1 MSLLARIFSRI
12 FVRRRDLYS
21 DLAEE
26 MRAHLEEKTEQF
38 MREGMSRDEAEHAAR
53 RTFGNTALIEE
64 RSREIWQWPRLESIW
79 ADLKYGLRQLRKSPG
94 FTATAVLTLALGIG
108 ANTGIFT
115 LTHALLLKSLPIP
128 EPDRLV
134 RIALDIDSPNGMVN
148 DQPLNAF
155 LLASIER
162 HAKSFS
168 GAFGWTPYDFVLKED
183 TGLHVYA
190 GAVVSGNAFQVL
202 GLVPAAGRLLTP
214 ADDQRGGGPDG
225 WAAVISHRLWQQ
237 HYHSDPGIIGR
248 HVTLTD
254 HSVTIVGVAP
264 EGFEGVFVAM
274 HPDFYLPLEY
284 EPVMRGAE
292 SMLRQPGNL
301 WLMVWA
307 RLKPGITQEMA
318 AAEMRTVYPIAISE
332 TLPPAVRHLAVI
344 ERSSFAVRPGRYGW
358 SLLRPQYERPL
369 LLLQVLV
376 GVVLLVC
383 CVNLAGLS
391 VARASSRQR
400 EFAIRGALG
409 AARFRLMQQLLVES
423 LLLAFCGGA
432 LAILFAWA
440 TDRYL
445 LRFLA
450 NREAA
455 AALPIRPDLST
466 LLVTGGCAAVCAL
479 LFGLAPA
486 WLASHVPI
494 EPALRRAGQ
503 NIAAGRGTVVQRL
516 FVPVQVALT
525 LALVV
530 VAAMLS
536 ATVSHLRATHLGFR
550 IDNILLAP
558 ADFERLP
565 QKGLDLVH
573 LYRRIILRMDQM
585 PGVDRA
591 SVAVSTPLHG
601 MGQTGVFTSAS
612 SSKPA
617 IDFSNRYWVNDVG
630 PGYFATLGTR
640 MLAGHDFSGE
650 DSDAG
655 TCILN
660 RSAANRIF
668 PGSAA
673 IGQSLRQTSRN
684 MNVGQTTTQD
694 CQVIGIVEDAKYTS
708 LREPA
713 PPTVYLPFG
722 TNTDRLA
729 SMHMYFLIHA
739 ATLEQA
745 KDAWRRALHELAPGS
760 PETEPISFATQ
771 FDDSIARERLL
782 SVLSGFF
789 AALALLLSGIGIYGL
804 MASYVTRRTTE
815 IGVRMALGAT
825 RGGIFMLVIR
835 QVAALLLLGTVAGGC
850 LALIAAHSIQA
861 FLFDVSPGNPAIFAA
876 AVLLLVLAGFAAA
889 MLPARRAISIEP
901 MQALRSE

>member
-1 MSLLARIFSRI
+1 MSWLTRF
-12 FVRRRDLYS
+12 FRRRDLYN

-26 MRAHLEEKTEQF
+26 MREHLEEKTEQF

-53 RTFGNTALIEE
+53 RAFGNAALIEQ
-64 RSREIWQWPRLESIW
+64 RGREVWQWPRLESIW
-79 ADLKYGLRQLRKSPG
+79 ADVTFAVRQLMKSPA
-94 FTATAVLTLALGIG
+94 FTATAILTLALGIG

-134 RIALDIDSPNGMVN
+134 RIALDIGSPNGVVS

-155 LLASIER
+155 LLESIQR
-162 HAKSFS
+162 HAKSLS
-168 GAFGWTPYDFVLKED
+168 GVFGWSPYDFVLKED
-183 TGLHVYA
+183 TGLHIYS

-202 GLVPAAGRLLTP
+202 GLKPAAGRFITP

-225 WAAVISHRLWQQ
+225 WAAVISHRFWEQ
-237 HYHSDPGIIGR
+237 HYHADPSIIGK

-264 EGFEGVFVAM
+264 EGFEGLFVAM

-284 EPVMRGAE
+284 EPVMRGAG
-292 SMLRQPGNL
+292 SLLRQPGNL
-301 WLMVWA
+301 WLTVWA
-307 RLKPGITQEMA
+307 RLKPGFNSNVASAEMA
-318 AAEMRTVYPIAISE
+318 SVYRVAMDE
-332 TLPPAVRHLAVI
+332 TLPPAVRHIAVI
-344 ERSSFAVRPGRYGW
+344 EHSSFAVRPGGNGW
-358 SLLRPQYERPL
+358 SSLRPQFARPL

-383 CVNLAGLS
+383 CVNLAGLCL
-391 VARASSRQR
+391 ARASARER

-409 AARFRLMQQLLVES
+409 AARSRLMQQLLVES
-423 LLLAFCGGA
+423 LLLAVCGGA

-450 NREAA
+450 DREAA
-455 AALPIRPDLST
+455 ASLSVRPDLSA
-466 LLVTGGCAAVCAL
+466 LLVTGGCAVLCAL
-479 LFGLAPA
+479 LFGLAPG
-486 WLASHVPI
+486 WLASHVSI
-494 EPALRRAGQ
+494 EPALRRSNQG
-503 NIAAGRGTVVQRL
+503 IAAGKDNLVQRL

-536 ATVSHLRATHLGFR
+536 ATVSHLRASHLGFR
-550 IDNILLAP
+550 VENILLIP

-573 LYRRIILRMDQM
+573 LYRRLILRMEQM
-585 PGVDRA
+585 PGVDSA
-591 SVAVSTPLHG
+591 SVAESTPLN
-601 MGQTGVFTSAS
+601 GQGETGIFTTGS
-612 SSKPA
+612 STKPVMNFA
-617 IDFSNRYWVNDVG
+617 NRYWVNDVG
-630 PGYFATLGTR
+630 AGYFATLGTKVLTGR
-640 MLAGHDFSGE
+640 DFSGE
-650 DSDAG
+650 DADAN
-655 TCILN
+655 TCVLN
-660 RSAANRIF
+660 RSAAHALF
-668 PGSAA
+668 PGTPA
-673 IGQSLRQTSRN
+673 IGQSLRRSDVN
-684 MNVGQTTTQD
+684 MNSGQATTRD
-694 CQVIGIVEDAKYTS
+694 CQVIGVVEDAKYTS

-722 TNTDRLA
+722 VNTDRLF
-729 SMHMYFLIHA
+729 SLHFVIHA
-739 ATLEQA
+739 ATLAEAQ
-745 KDAWRRALHELAPGS
+745 DAWLKALRELAPGS
-760 PETEPISFATQ
+760 PETEPISFAVQ

-825 RGGIFMLVIR
+825 RRKIFVLVMR
-835 QVAALLLLGTVAGGC
+835 QVAILLILGSLAGAC
-850 LALIAAHSIQA
+850 LAVFAARSIKA
-861 FLFDVSPGNPAIFAA
+861 FLFDVSPGNPAIFVS
-876 AVLLLVLAGFAAA
+876 AVLILALAGFVAA
-889 MLPARRAISIEP
+889 MLPERRAVSIEP

>member
-1 MSLLARIFSRI
+1 MSWFGRIFGRGGLY
-12 FVRRRDLYS
+12 RDLA
-21 DLAEE
+21 DE
-26 MRAHLEEKTEQF
+26 MRSHIDEKTERF
-38 MREGMSRDEAEHAAR
+38 VREGMSREEAEHAAR
-53 RTFGNTALIEE
+53 RAFGNATLIEE
-64 RSREIWQWPRLESIW
+64 RGREAWQWPRMESVW
-79 ADLKYGLRQLRKSPG
+79 ADVKFAARQLWNSPA
-94 FTATAVLTLALGIG
+94 FAATAVLTLALGIG

-115 LTHALLLKSLPIP
+115 LMHALLLKSLPIP

-134 RIALDIDSPNGMVN
+134 RIALDIDSPNGVVS

-155 LLASIER
+155 LLQSIQR
-162 HAKSFS
+162 HSKTLS
-168 GAFGWTPYDFVLKED
+168 GSFGWTPFDFVLKED
-183 TGLHVYA
+183 TGLHIYS

-202 GLVPAAGRLLTP
+202 GVTPAAGRLLTP

-225 WAAVISHRLWQQ
+225 WAAVISHRFWQQ
-237 HYHSDPGIIGR
+237 HYHSDPSIIGH
-248 HVTLTD
+248 HVTLSD

-264 EGFEGVFVAM
+264 QGFEGVFVAM

-284 EPVMRGAE
+284 EPVVRGAR
-292 SMLRQPGNL
+292 SMLRQPGGL
-301 WLMVWA
+301 WIMVWA
-307 RLKPGITQEMA
+307 RLMPGVSQKMA
-318 AAEMRTVYPIAISE
+318 AAEMRTVYPVAMSE
-332 TLPPAVRHLAVI
+332 TLPPSVRHLAVI
-344 ERSSFAVRPGRYGW
+344 ERSSFAVRPGGKGW

-369 LLLQVLV
+369 MLLQILV
-376 GVVLLVC
+376 GVVLVVC
-383 CVNLAGLS
+383 CVNLAGLCL
-391 VARASSRQR
+391 ARASTREH

-409 AARFRLMQQLLVES
+409 AARTRIMQQLLVES
-423 LLLAFCGGA
+423 LLLALTGGA

-450 NREAA
+450 DREAA
-455 AALPIRPDLST
+455 AALSVRPDLFT
-466 LLVTGGCAAVCAL
+466 LLITGGCAVMCAL
-479 LFGLAPA
+479 LFGLAPG
-486 WLASHVPI
+486 WLASHVSI
-494 EPALRRAGQ
+494 EPALRRSGHSITAGK
-503 NIAAGRGTVVQRL
+503 NAVAQRIFL
-516 FVPVQVALT
+516 PVQVALT

-530 VAAMLS
+530 VATMLS
-536 ATVSHLRATHLGFR
+536 TTVSRLRAAHLGFR
-550 IDNILLAP
+550 IDNVLLVP
-558 ADFERLP
+558 ADFESLP

-573 LYRRIILRMDQM
+573 LYDRMVLRMRQM
-585 PGVDRA
+585 PGVDGA

-601 MGQTGVFTSAS
+601 MGQTSVFTAAS

-640 MLAGHDFSGE
+640 TLAGRDFSGE
-650 DSDAG
+650 DADAN

-668 PGSAA
+668 SGSTA
-673 IGQSLRQTSRN
+673 IGQMLRQTTRN

-722 TNTDRLA
+722 ANTDRLA
-729 SMHMYFLIHA
+729 SMYFVIHGA
-739 ATLEQA
+739 SLAEA
-745 KDAWRRALHELAPGS
+745 KDAWQKALHELAPGS
-760 PETEPISFATQ
+760 PETEPISFAVQ
-771 FDDSIARERLL
+771 FDDYIARERLL

-825 RGGIFMLVIR
+825 RAGIFGLVMR
-835 QVAALLLLGTVAGGC
+835 QVAVLLLLGTLAGGC
-850 LALIAAHSIQA
+850 LAIFAARSIRT
-861 FLFDVSPGNPAIFAA
+861 FLFDVSPGNPAIFVF
-876 AVLLLVLAGFAAA
+876 AVLILALAGFAAA
-889 MLPARRAISIEP
+889 MLPARRAVSIDP
-901 MQALRSE
+901 MNALRSE

>member
-1 MSLLARIFSRI
+1 MSWLSELFSRQ
-12 FVRRRDLYS
+12 RRYR

-26 MRAHLEEKTEQF
+26 MGTHLEEKTEQLI
-38 MREGMSRDEAEHAAR
+38 REGMSREEAEHAAR
-53 RTFGNTALIEE
+53 RAFGNATLMEE
-64 RSREIWQWPRLESIW
+64 RGREAWQWRRVENLW
-79 ADLKYGLRQLRKSPG
+79 ADMKYAMRQMAKSPG
-94 FTATAVLTLALGIG
+94 FAVTAVLTLALGIG

-115 LTHALLLKSLPIP
+115 LMHALLLKSLPIP

-134 RIALDIDSPNGMVN
+134 RIALDIDTPNGMVS

-155 LLASIER
+155 LLQSIQR
-162 HAKSFS
+162 HTQTLS
-168 GAFGWTPYDFVLKED
+168 GLFGWAPYDFVLKED
-183 TGLHVYA
+183 TGSRIYS
-190 GAVVSGNAFQVL
+190 GAVVSGNTFQVL
-202 GLVPAAGRLLTP
+202 GITPAAGRLLTP

-225 WAAVISHRLWQQ
+225 WAAVISHRFWQQ
-237 HYHSDPGIIGR
+237 QYHADPSIIGK

-284 EPVMRGAE
+284 EPVMRSAR
-292 SMLRQPGNL
+292 SLLRQPGGL

-307 RLKPGITQEMA
+307 RLKPGMSLNMA
-318 AAEMRTVYPIAISE
+318 SAEMRALYPIAISE
-332 TLPPAVRHLAVI
+332 VLPAAVRHLAVI
-344 ERSSFAVRPGRYGW
+344 ERSRFAVRPGGKGW

-369 LLLQVLV
+369 LLLQILV

-383 CVNLAGLS
+383 CVNLAGLCL
-391 VARASSRQR
+391 ARASTREH

-409 AARFRLMQQLLVES
+409 AARARIMQQLLVES
-423 LLLAFCGGA
+423 LLLALCGGA

-450 NREAA
+450 DSQAA
-455 AALPIRPDLST
+455 ASLPVRPDLFT
-466 LLVTGGCAAVCAL
+466 LLITGGCAVLCAL
-479 LFGLAPA
+479 LFGLAPG
-486 WLASHVPI
+486 WLASHISI
-494 EPALRRAGQ
+494 EPVLRRSGNSITAGKTA
-503 NIAAGRGTVVQRL
+503 IVQRIFL
-516 FVPVQVALT
+516 PVQVALT

-536 ATVSHLRATHLGFR
+536 TTVSHLRSTHLGFR
-550 IDNILLAP
+550 IDNVLLAH

-573 LYRRIILRMDQM
+573 LYERIILRTRQM
-585 PGVDRA
+585 PGVDSA
-591 SVAVSTPLHG
+591 SVAESTPLHG
-601 MGQTGVFTSAS
+601 VGNTGVFTAAS

-617 IDFSNRYWVNDVG
+617 LDFSNRYWVNDVG
-630 PGYFATLGTR
+630 AGYFATLGTK
-640 MLAGHDFSGE
+640 MLAGRDFSGE
-650 DSDAG
+650 ESDAG
-655 TCILN
+655 SCILN
-660 RSAANRIF
+660 RSAENRLF
-668 PGSAA
+668 PGSTA

-684 MNVGQTTTQD
+684 MNVGQTTTRD
-694 CQVIGIVEDAKYTS
+694 CEVIGVVEDAKYTS

-722 TNTDRLA
+722 VNTERLA
-729 SMHMYFLIHA
+729 SMHFVIHA
-739 ATLEQA
+739 ATLAEA
-745 KDAWRRALHELAPGS
+745 SNALEKAQHELAPGS
-760 PETEPISFATQ
+760 PEMEPISFAVQ

-782 SVLSGFF
+782 AVLSEFF

-825 RGGIFMLVIR
+825 RARIFVQVMR
-835 QVAALLLLGTVAGGC
+835 QVAVLLVVGGVAGGC
-850 LALIAAHSIQA
+850 LSIFAAHSVRA
-861 FLFDVSPGNPAIFAA
+861 FLFDVNPGNPVIFAA
-876 AVLLLVLAGFAAA
+876 AALILIVAGFAAA
-889 MLPARRAISIEP
+889 MLPARRAVSIEP

>member
-1 MSLLARIFSRI
+1 MSWFTRLFSGIFW
-12 FVRRRDLYS
+12 RRRNLYS

-26 MRAHLEEKTEQF
+26 MREHLEEKTEQL
-38 MREGMSRDEAEHAAR
+38 MREGMSREEAEHTAR
-53 RTFGNTALIEE
+53 RAFGNATLVEE
-64 RSREIWQWPRLESIW
+64 RSREVWQWPRLESIW
-79 ADLKYGLRQLRKSPG
+79 ADAKFAVRQLAKSPA
-94 FTATAVLTLALGIG
+94 FAATSVLTLALGIG

-134 RIALDIDSPNGMVN
+134 RIALDIDSPNGVVS

-155 LLASIER
+155 LLQSIQR
-162 HAKSFS
+162 HSKTLS
-168 GAFGWTPYDFVLKED
+168 GLFGWAPYDFVLKED
-183 TGLHVYA
+183 TGSRIYS

-202 GLVPAAGRLLTP
+202 GLTTAAGRLLAP

-225 WAAVISHRLWQQ
+225 WAAVISHRFWQQ
-237 HYHSDPGIIGR
+237 HYHSDPSVIGK

-264 EGFEGVFVAM
+264 KGFEGVFVTM

-284 EPVMRGAE
+284 EPVLRGAK
-292 SMLRQPGNL
+292 SMLRQPGGL
-301 WLMVWA
+301 WIMVWA
-307 RLKPGITQEMA
+307 RLMPGVSQKMA
-318 AAEMRTVYPIAISE
+318 AAEMRTIYPIAVSE
-332 TLPPAVRHLAVI
+332 TLPPSVRHLAVI
-344 ERSSFAVRPGRYGW
+344 ERSGFAVRPGGKGW
-358 SLLRPQYERPL
+358 SLLRPQYARPL
-369 LLLQVLV
+369 LLLQILV

-383 CVNLAGLS
+383 CVNLAGLCL
-391 VARASSRQR
+391 ARASTREH

-409 AARFRLMQQLLVES
+409 AARTRIMQQLLVES
-423 LLLAFCGGA
+423 LLLALCGGV

-445 LRFLA
+445 LQFLA
-450 NREAA
+450 DREAA
-455 AALPIRPDLST
+455 ASLSVRPDPFT
-466 LLVTGGCAAVCAL
+466 LLLTGGCAVLCAL
-479 LFGLAPA
+479 LFGLAPG
-486 WLASHVPI
+486 WLASHISI
-494 EPALRRAGQ
+494 EPVLRRSGNSITAGK
-503 NIAAGRGTVVQRL
+503 NAVAQRIFL
-516 FVPVQVALT
+516 PIQVALT

-530 VAAMLS
+530 VAAMLT

-550 IDNILLAP
+550 IDNTLLAP

-565 QKGLDLVH
+565 QKSLDLVH
-573 LYRRIILRMDQM
+573 LYRRIILRMKQL
-585 PGVDRA
+585 PGVDNA

-617 IDFSNRYWVNDVG
+617 IDFTNRYWVNDVG
-630 PGYFATLGTR
+630 AGYFATLGTS
-640 MLAGHDFSGE
+640 MLAGRDFADE

-668 PGSAA
+668 PGSTA
-673 IGQSLRQTSRN
+673 IGQSLRQTNRN
-684 MNVGQTTTQD
+684 MNVGKITTQD

-722 TNTDRLA
+722 VNTDSLA
-729 SMHMYFLIHA
+729 SMYFVIHA
-739 ATLEQA
+739 AALVEAQN
-745 KDAWRRALHELAPGS
+745 AWQKALHELAPGS
-760 PETEPISFATQ
+760 PETDPTSFAVQ

-804 MASYVTRRTTE
+804 MASYVTQRTTE

-825 RGGIFMLVIR
+825 RGKIFALVMR
-835 QVAALLLLGTVAGGC
+835 QVAALLLLGTVTGGG
-850 LALIAAHSIQA
+850 LAVFAAHSIKA
-861 FLFDVSPGNPAIFAA
+861 FLFDVSPGNPAIFAC
-876 AVLLLVLAGFAAA
+876 AVLILTFSGFVAA
-889 MLPARRAISIEP
+889 MLPARRAVSIDP

>member
-1 MSLLARIFSRI
+1 MSWLTRSFSRL
-12 FVRRRDLYS
+12 FWNRRRIYD

-26 MRAHLEEKTEQF
+26 MREHIEEKTEQF
-38 MREGMSRDEAEHAAR
+38 VRDGMSRQEAEHAAR
-53 RTFGNTALIEE
+53 RAFGNATLMEE
-64 RSREIWQWPRLESIW
+64 RGREAWQWPRLESIW
-79 ADLKYGLRQLRKSPG
+79 ADVKFALRQMRKSPA
-94 FTATAVLTLALGIG
+94 FTATAILTLALGIG

-128 EPDRLV
+128 EPERLA
-134 RIALDIDSPNGMVN
+134 RIALDIDSPNGIVS
-148 DQPLNAF
+148 DQPLNVF
-155 LLASIER
+155 LLQSIQR

-168 GAFGWTPYDFVLKED
+168 GVFGWSPYDFVLKED
-183 TGLHVYA
+183 SGLRIYS

-202 GLVPAAGRLLTP
+202 GLKAAAGRLLTP
-214 ADDQRGGGPDG
+214 EDDQRGGGPDG
-225 WAAVISHRLWQQ
+225 WAAVISHRFWQQ
-237 HYHSDPGIIGR
+237 HYHADPSIIGR

-264 EGFEGVFVAM
+264 EGFEGLFVAM

-284 EPVMRGAE
+284 EPVMRGAG
-292 SMLRQPGNL
+292 SVLRQPGNL
-301 WLMVWA
+301 WLVVWA
-307 RLKPGITQEMA
+307 RLKPGISA
-318 AAEMRTVYPIAISE
+318 RKASAEMPSVYRTAIDE
-332 TLPPAVRHLAVI
+332 TLPPAVRHISVV
-344 ERSSFAVRPGRYGW
+344 ERSSFAVRPGGSGW
-358 SLLRPQYERPL
+358 SILRPQFARPL

-383 CVNLAGLS
+383 CVNLAGLCL
-391 VARASSRQR
+391 ARASAREH

-409 AARFRLMQQLLVES
+409 AARSRLMQQLLVES
-423 LLLAFCGGA
+423 LLLALCGGA

-445 LRFLA
+445 LQFLA

-455 AALPIRPDLST
+455 ASLSIRPDLST
-466 LLVTGGCAAVCAL
+466 LLVTGGSAVLCAL
-479 LFGLAPA
+479 LFGLAPG
-486 WLASHVPI
+486 WLAGHVSI
-494 EPALRRAGQ
+494 EAALRRSGKYP
-503 NIAAGRGTVVQRL
+503 AAGKNALLQRT
-516 FVPVQVALT
+516 FVPVQAALT

-536 ATVSHLRATHLGFR
+536 ATVNHLRAAHPGFR
-550 IDNILLAP
+550 IDNVLLAP
-558 ADFERLP
+558 ADFDKLP

-573 LYRRIILRMDQM
+573 LYRRMILRMEQM
-585 PGVDRA
+585 PGVDSA

-601 MGQTGVFTSAS
+601 MGQTSVFTSAS

-630 PGYFATLGTR
+630 PGYFAALGTR
-640 MLAGHDFSGE
+640 MLAGKDFSGE
-650 DSDAG
+650 DSDAE

-660 RSAANRIF
+660 RSAANAIF
-668 PGSAA
+668 PGSTA
-673 IGQSLRQTSRN
+673 IGQDLRQTNRN
-684 MNVGQTTTQD
+684 MNVGQTTTRD

-722 TNTDRLA
+722 VNTDRL
-729 SMHMYFLIHA
+729 SSMYFVIHA
-739 ATLEQA
+739 ATLAEA
-745 KDAWRRALHELAPGS
+745 RDAWRKTFHELAPGS
-760 PETEPISFATQ
+760 PETEPISFAVQ

-825 RGGIFMLVIR
+825 RVNIFALVVR
-835 QVAALLLLGTVAGGC
+835 QVAVLLLLGTIAGGC
-850 LALIAAHSIQA
+850 LAVFAAYSIKA
-861 FLFDVSPGNPAIFAA
+861 FLFDVSPGNPAIFSS
-876 AVLLLVLAGFAAA
+876 AVLLLAAAGFTAAI
-889 MLPARRAISIEP
+889 LPARRAASIDP
-901 MQALRSE
+901 MKALRTE